1 MIIEKCTGGGKKV
14 NIYLQVSLLI
24 STFVVIQNYTYSHMN
39 AKRLLL
45 LTAVCLTIGV
55 TEAPAQGFLNKLKKK
70 GMKIIKDA
78 VPNPVKDVTDA
89 ASNPER
95 VVNRAKNRVTG
106 GHASQRGDSRRS
118 RAQATNRA
126 ATGQRR
132 EVKPAKKQITIK
144 LYRGLGPSTWEG
156 RKTQHTPKPP
166 MQCPKQPDWFSSLPF
181 PYEMDN
187 ATLAEEY
194 AMINNW
200 VQDGKPSCEPVL
212 VRREQ
217 INDEMS
223 GRHHALDKAVEY
235 LLSDLENEDGYYEA
249 AEPLEDDFFKHA
261 MQSDLAPLYPGLNEK
276 TVEYF
281 KSIDRKTKG
290 DYGAC
295 V

>member
-1 MIIEKCTGGGKKV
+1 MLLISCWQSGRVIIEKCTGGGKKV

-55 TEAPAQGFLNKLKKK
+55 TEAPAQGFLNKLKNK

-106 GHASQRGDSRRS
+106 GNASQSGNSRRS

-166 MQCPKQPDWFSSLPF
+166 MQCPKQPDWSTSLPL
-181 PYEMDN
+181 PQDMDN
-187 ATLAEEY
+187 ATLAEEC
-194 AMINNW
+194 AMINKW
-200 VQDGKPSCEPVL
+200 VEDGKPSCEPVL

-217 INDEMS
+217 IND
-223 GRHHALDKAVEY
+223 
-235 LLSDLENEDGYYEA
+235 
-249 AEPLEDDFFKHA
+249 
-261 MQSDLAPLYPGLNEK
+261 
-276 TVEYF
+276 
-281 KSIDRKTKG
+281 
-290 DYGAC
+290 
-295 V
+295 